1 MAEAARLAVVLGHG
15 ATPADLEK
23 KLRTPGRRFVYLARL
38 VSDPVAAQ
46 VKALATS
53 GKLDG
58 VALTPEYKRFDP
70 AGDLARSLLGSTDI
84 DGNGIS
90 GLEHQYNAQLEG
102 TPGLLS
108 YEDSSLGPIAGGQR
122 KETPSKGGI
131 VIISDPSTGEI
142 LSMAHMVADPKTGQV
157 HASSNNAAVTTVFE
171 PGSVNKMIT
180 VSAALEKGVANPATV
195 LPIPAHLQ
203 LGGATFGEAEQLPS
217 QLSVAGILTVSSNIG
232 TIQLAQRIGAANVDE
247 YLRKFGFGAKT
258 AIGFPNESAGL
269 LLPLKQ
275 WSGSSIGSIPIGQ
288 GISVTALQMLEAYN
302 VIANNG
308 EYVAPRLVTATVDAK
323 GVQHDTA
330 PSARRR
336 VISASTARAVRGMLV
351 DVVKSGTGQAAA
363 VPGYLV
369 AGKTGTARKPLT
381 PHMPGNGYM
390 DLNGQYH
397 YASSFVGMVP
407 ANNPR
412 LSIMVVMDEPDPAK
426 SIYAADT
433 AAPLFSQLARTALR
447 MYHIPPST
455 GDDPSAGLPSL
466 DPTVLQATK
475 TETAVGPNAAAPTTV
490 PTSTPGANG
499 AAAPDTSTP
508 GSTAAPDT
516 SVP

>member
-1 MAEAARLAVVLGHG
+1 
-15 ATPADLEK
+15 
-23 KLRTPGRRFVYLARL
+23 
-38 VSDPVAAQ
+38 
-46 VKALATS
+46 
-53 GKLDG
+53 
-58 VALTPEYKRFDP
+58 
-70 AGDLARSLLGSTDI
+70 
-84 DGNGIS
+84 
-90 GLEHQYNAQLEG
+90 
-102 TPGLLS
+102 
-108 YEDSSLGPIAGGQR
+108 
-122 KETPSKGGI
+122 
-131 VIISDPSTGEI
+131 
-142 LSMAHMVADPKTGQV
+142 
-157 HASSNNAAVTTVFE
+157 
-171 PGSVNKMIT
+171 
-180 VSAALEKGVANPATV
+180 
-195 LPIPAHLQ
+195 
-203 LGGATFGEAEQLPS
+203 
-217 QLSVAGILTVSSNIG
+217 
-232 TIQLAQRIGAANVDE
+232 
-247 YLRKFGFGAKT
+247 
-258 AIGFPNESAGL
+258 
-269 LLPLKQ
+269 
-275 WSGSSIGSIPIGQ
+275 
-288 GISVTALQMLEAYN
+288 MLEAYN

-330 PSARRR
+330 PSSRRR

-390 DLNGQYH
+390 DRNGAYH

-455 GDDPSAGLPSL
+455 GDDPSVGLPSL

-475 TETAVGPNAAAPTTV
+475 TETAVGPNAAAPTTA
-490 PTSTPGANG
+490 PTPTPGANG

-508 GSTAAPDT
+508 GSTSAPSSTSAPDT